1 MVEESF
7 VFKAITSRI
16 IIVTIVIVLTLPH
29 SQAKVGEGQSVKV
42 AKQLA

>member
-7 VFKAITSRI
+7 VLKAIASRI
-16 IIVTIVIVLTLPH
+16 IVVTIVIVLTLPH
-29 SQAKVGEGQSVKV
+29 SQTEVGEGQSVKA